1 MTDDT
6 KTITAE
12 QARAWLEAALG
23 ACDAM
28 ADAGCRLSAPMVAG
42 TLERFAHSLE
52 AERQRADEL
61 EAALKASKA
70 RVGVLEDALWGLS
83 FDAGACWCDD
93 WPDRKDGD
101 LHQDVCDNARAA
113 LKAQT
118 LAVEWGAEEIE
129 RLRSRADEL
138 EAALKASKARVG
150 DARIMAGLILS
161 AYDPATPAD
170 RAAPTAAAAIERA
183 HRFLLD
189 TKPTALS
196 SEEGV

>member
-61 EAALKASKA
+61 EAALKASEA
-70 RVGVLEDALWGLS
+70 RVGG
-83 FDAGACWCDD
+83 
-93 WPDRKDGD
+93 
-101 LHQDVCDNARAA
+101 
-113 LKAQT
+113 
-118 LAVEWGAEEIE
+118 
-129 RLRSRADEL
+129 
-138 EAALKASKARVG
+138 
-150 DARIMAGLILS
+150 ARIMAGLILS
-161 AYDPATPAD
+161 AYDPAGPC
-170 RAAPTAAAAIERA
+170 PQSCAAAAIERA

-189 TKPTALS
+189 TKPAALS